1 MILPDDWDDW
11 PEFQKTK
18 VFVLWQGLKEV
29 LSKKFAIKMAPYHHS
44 LKKIVAE
51 LIFSAHIITKYIDKK
66 LKQIE
71 EKRPLLLE
79 KKASET
85 RETRFLMISDDW
97 A

>member
-1 MILPDDWDDW
+1 MQ
-11 PEFQKTK
+11 ENKNAAMAFH
-18 VFVLWQGLKEV
+18 LK
-29 LSKKFAIKMAPYHHS
+29 S
-44 LKKIVAE
+44 
-51 LIFSAHIITKYIDKK
+51 HIKYIDKK